1 VASATSVRCSPSTSW
16 LLDSAAT
23 YQQTHGQPGTARPLL
38 EWALHLNEAAYGPGH
53 PHVANALS
61 KLARALV
68 DLDEPVT
75 ARSLLE
81 RALRIDETATDPTI
95 KHPSASGRHCDSSM
109 TRPTECAR

>member
-1 VASATSVRCSPSTSW
+1 MASATSVRCSPSTSW

-68 DLDEPVT
+68 DLDRAGHSPIPAGASTTHRRDRYGPNHQASV
-75 ARSLLE
+75 RV
-81 RALRIDETATDPTI
+81 RQALRQLDDTPD
-95 KHPSASGRHCDSSM
+95 
-109 TRPTECAR
+109 

>member
-68 DLDEPVT
+68 DLGEPVT

-81 RALRIDETATDPTI
+81 RALRIDETTYGPDH
-95 KHPSASGRHCDSSM
+95 HPASVSLRQALRQLDD
-109 TRPTECAR
+109 TPD